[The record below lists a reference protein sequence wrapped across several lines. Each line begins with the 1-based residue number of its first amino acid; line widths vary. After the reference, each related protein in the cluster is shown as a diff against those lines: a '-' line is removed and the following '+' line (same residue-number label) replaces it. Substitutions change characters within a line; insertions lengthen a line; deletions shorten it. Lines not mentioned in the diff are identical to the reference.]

1 MKKMSKTLLWLDDI
15 RNPNTENWLDYSPI
29 EKPFKT
35 IWVKNYNDFVEWI
48 EQNGLPTAICFDH
61 DLEPDI
67 INGDPMKPWECTIEY
82 AKTGFDCT
90 KWLVDYCMDNNF
102 NACQTKVIKYISR
115 YSLKWKDK
123 KRQIEDL
130 EKGKH
135 VIDMLIEKIKDK

>member
-1 MKKMSKTLLWLDDI
+1 MSKTLLWLDDI

-82 AKTGFDCT
+82 AKTGFDCA
-90 KWLVDYCMDNNF
+90 KWLVDYCIDSNRPLPKYNIQSANPIGADNINGLLTNF
-102 NACQTKVIKYISR
+102 NKQR
-115 YSLKWKDK
+115 
-123 KRQIEDL
+123 R
-130 EKGKH
+130 
-135 VIDMLIEKIKDK
+135 

>member
-1 MKKMSKTLLWLDDI
+1 MSKTLLWLDDI
-15 RNPNTENWLDYSPI
+15 RNPNTANWLDYSPI

-35 IWVKNYNDFVEWI
+35 IWVKNYNEFVEWI

-90 KWLVDYCMDNNF
+90 KWLVDYCMDNNRSLPKYNIQSANPIGADNINGLLTNF
-102 NACQTKVIKYISR
+102 NKQR
-115 YSLKWKDK
+115 
-123 KRQIEDL
+123 R
-130 EKGKH
+130 
-135 VIDMLIEKIKDK
+135 